1 MHPVKEQLKKKY
13 EVKFEIVKYM
23 EKNKNK
29 NTSPCISHSLKR
41 QTLLVLTL
49 MSFQLVPLVE
59 FLFTALMIT
68 LKKQQN

>member
-1 MHPVKEQLKKKY
+1 M
-13 EVKFEIVKYM
+13 VKYM
-23 EKNKNK
+23 EKKK
-29 NTSPCISHSLKR
+29 QKTSPCISHSLKR